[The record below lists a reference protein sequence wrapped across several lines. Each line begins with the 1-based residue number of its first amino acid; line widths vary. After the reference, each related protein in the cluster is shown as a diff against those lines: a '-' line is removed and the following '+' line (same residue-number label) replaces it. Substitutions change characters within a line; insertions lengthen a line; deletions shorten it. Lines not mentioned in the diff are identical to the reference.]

1 MKHLFNP
8 SLTYE
13 ATLADAAESLA
24 AALEKLEAHTDE
36 ETASELLRR
45 DLVEV
50 YAKLNYAVNTAYLGS
65 EALNV
70 LTEDE
75 LVAWPAEMPF
85 ATLEE
90 LDAAAEEEEQKA
102 LNADD

>member
-1 MKHLFNP
+1 MSEVSAPWLH
-8 SLTYE
+8 

-24 AALEKLEAHTDE
+24 AALETHTDE

-70 LTEDE
+70 LTEEE

-90 LDAAAEEEEQKA
+90 LDAAAEEEEQKG
-102 LNADD
+102 LNADV

>member
-1 MKHLFNP
+1 MSEVSAPWLH
-8 SLTYE
+8 

-45 DLVEV
+45 DLVE
-50 YAKLNYAVNTAYLGS
+50 
-65 EALNV
+65 
-70 LTEDE
+70 
-75 LVAWPAEMPF
+75 EMPF

>member
-1 MKHLFNP
+1 MSEVSAPWLH
-8 SLTYE
+8 

-50 YAKLNYAVNTAYLGS
+50 YAAYLGS

-102 LNADD
+102 LNADV

>member
-1 MKHLFNP
+1 MRPL
-8 SLTYE
+8 LTPP
-13 ATLADAAESLA
+13 LA

>member
-1 MKHLFNP
+1 M
-8 SLTYE
+8 
-13 ATLADAAESLA
+13 
-24 AALEKLEAHTDE
+24 
-36 ETASELLRR
+36 
-45 DLVEV
+45 

-70 LTEDE
+70 LTEEE

-90 LDAAAEEEEQKA
+90 LDAAAEEEEQKG
-102 LNADD
+102 LNADV

>member
-1 MKHLFNP
+1 MSEVSAPCLN
-8 SLTYE
+8 

-102 LNADD
+102 LNADV

>member
-1 MKHLFNP
+1 MSEVSAPWLH
-8 SLTYE
+8 

-50 YAKLNYAVNTAYLGS
+50 HGPQKCPLPRSKSSTPPPKKKSKKRLTPTIKPYALAIGRAYMGALKS
-65 EALNV
+65 EPPGFFV
-70 LTEDE
+70 
-75 LVAWPAEMPF
+75 
-85 ATLEE
+85 
-90 LDAAAEEEEQKA
+90 
-102 LNADD
+102 

>member
-1 MKHLFNP
+1 MSEVSAPWLH
-8 SLTYE
+8 

-75 LVAWPAEMPF
+75 LVAMARRN
-85 ATLEE
+85 
-90 LDAAAEEEEQKA
+90 A
-102 LNADD
+102 LCHARRARRRRRRRRAKSA

>member
-1 MKHLFNP
+1 MSEVSAPWLH
-8 SLTYE
+8 

-24 AALEKLEAHTDE
+24 AALEKLEAHTE

-102 LNADD
+102 LNADV

>member
-1 MKHLFNP
+1 MSEVSAPWLH
-8 SLTYE
+8 

-24 AALEKLEAHTDE
+24 AALEKLEAHTDD

>member
-1 MKHLFNP
+1 MSEVSAPWLH
-8 SLTYE
+8 

-50 YAKLNYAVNTAYLGS
+50 YAKLNYAVLPDFERLFLHQRSMRYIWTCTPKAWLPTGNSGGS
-65 EALNV
+65 
-70 LTEDE
+70 
-75 LVAWPAEMPF
+75 
-85 ATLEE
+85 
-90 LDAAAEEEEQKA
+90 
-102 LNADD
+102 

>member
-1 MKHLFNP
+1 MSEVSAPWLH
-8 SLTYE
+8 

-24 AALEKLEAHTDE
+24 AALEKLEAHTD
-36 ETASELLRR
+36 ASELLRR

-90 LDAAAEEEEQKA
+90 LDAAEEEEEQKA
-102 LNADD
+102 LNADV

>member
-1 MKHLFNP
+1 MSEVSAPWLH
-8 SLTYE
+8 

-70 LTEDE
+70 LT
-75 LVAWPAEMPF
+75 
-85 ATLEE
+85 
-90 LDAAAEEEEQKA
+90 
-102 LNADD
+102 